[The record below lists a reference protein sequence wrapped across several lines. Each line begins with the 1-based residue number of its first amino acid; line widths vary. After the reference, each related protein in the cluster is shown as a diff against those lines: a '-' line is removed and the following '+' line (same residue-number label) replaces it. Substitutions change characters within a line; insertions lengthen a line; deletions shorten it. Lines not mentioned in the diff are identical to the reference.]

1 MATASSEGYA
11 ALIERELLA
20 AVPKDG
26 PQAHLYQLIADYPA
40 RGGKR
45 FRPTLCLAAC
55 GIAGGRSSDA
65 VDAAVALEL
74 LHNAFLVHD
83 DIADASRSRRG
94 APTLHERFGLPLAL
108 NAGDGLFALALER
121 VAAASSGKPR
131 IASALWAEFSH
142 MLRRTVE
149 GQAVELGWLAD
160 ERWTITDQQY
170 LAMVRDKTCWY
181 SFIHPL
187 RVGTLLGC
195 GAVGDDAFVELGF
208 LIGAV
213 FQIHDDLLNLVGDAD
228 AYDKDLGCDLVEAK
242 RTLPVLHLL
251 LHGSPAE
258 VALLRSCVGRDR
270 ELSARER
277 LDRVVPVL
285 EARGS
290 IAHARS
296 IAQGLAARAV
306 AEVEATFGVQ
316 ARSPDL
322 ATLLEV
328 IEPLLFAPALRT

>member
-1 MATASSEGYA
+1 MTTTQGAGYTE
-11 ALIERELLA
+11 LIERELLA

-26 PQAHLYQLIADYPA
+26 PQAHLYRLIADYPA

-55 GIAGGRSSDA
+55 GIAGGGPRDA

-94 APTLHERFGLPLAL
+94 APTLHERFGVPLAL

-131 IASALWAEFSH
+131 IAGALWAEFSH

-160 ERWTITDQQY
+160 ERWAITDQQY

-213 FQIHDDLLNLVGDAD
+213 FQIHDDLLNLVGHAG

-251 LHGSPAE
+251 QHGSPAE
-258 VALLRSCVGRDR
+258 IALLQGCLGRDR
-270 ELSARER
+270 ELSASER
-277 LDRVVPVL
+277 LDRIVPVL
-285 EARGS
+285 EAS
-290 IAHARS
+290 KSLAHARA
-296 IAQGLAARAV
+296 IAQGLASRAV
-306 AEVEATFGVQ
+306 AEVEKAFGVQ
-316 ARSPDL
+316 ARSSDL

-328 IEPLLFAPALRT
+328 IEQLLFAPALRT

>member
-1 MATASSEGYA
+1 MTAAGGDGYA
-11 ALIERELLA
+11 ALIDRELVA
-20 AVPKDG
+20 AVPQDG
-26 PQAHLYQLIADYPA
+26 PQAHLYRLIADYPA

-55 GIAGGRSSDA
+55 GIAGGRPSEA

-83 DIADASRSRRG
+83 DIADDSRSRRG
-94 APTLHERFGLPLAL
+94 GPTLHERFGLALAL

-121 VAAASSGKPR
+121 VAAAASRKPR
-131 IASALWAEFSH
+131 IAGALWAEFSH

-160 ERWTITDQQY
+160 DCWSITDQQY

-195 GAVGDDAFVELGF
+195 STIGDDAFVELGF
-208 LIGAV
+208 LLGAV
-213 FQIHDDLLNLVGDAD
+213 FQIHDDLLNLVGDAG

-251 LHGSPAE
+251 RHGAPAE
-258 VALLRSCVGRDR
+258 LALLRSCIGRDCA
-270 ELSARER
+270 LSARER
-277 LDRVVPVL
+277 LELIVPVL

-290 IAHARS
+290 LAHARA
-296 IAQGLAARAV
+296 IAAALTARAV
-306 AEVEATFGVQ
+306 AEVEAMFGVQ
-316 ARSPDL
+316 APSSDL
-322 ATLLEV
+322 TTLLEV
-328 IEPLLFAPALRT
+328 IEQLLFAPALRS